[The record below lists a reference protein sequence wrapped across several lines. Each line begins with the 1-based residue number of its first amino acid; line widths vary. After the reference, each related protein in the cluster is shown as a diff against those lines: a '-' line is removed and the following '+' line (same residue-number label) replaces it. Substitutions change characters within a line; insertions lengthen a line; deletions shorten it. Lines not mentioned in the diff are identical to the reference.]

1 MITKADK
8 KALKIEYLFPK
19 KKLRS
24 ARLAREVTTKQM
36 ADAIGVSRE
45 QYEKKEAGKFP
56 FNDYEMIVISK
67 QLEEKVMDLFF

>member
-19 KKLRS
+19 EKLRS
-24 ARLAREVTTKQM
+24 ARRAKEITTKQM

-45 QYEKKEAGKFP
+45 QYEKKEAGKYP

-67 QLEEKVMDLFF
+67 KLGEKVMNLFF